1 MAMRCDVL
9 VVGGGPVGC
18 IAAASLSQSLDVKVL
33 EEHPRVGEP
42 VQCAG
47 LVTPRVVE
55 LASANDT
62 IINHIDGAC
71 LHFPGGRT
79 LSLQGE
85 EVKAVVVDRGEFDRR
100 CSERAIKAGAEVLTS
115 RRCLSVKRSADG
127 ITASLSDGTV
137 DCRAIL
143 AADGYRSTVAQQ
155 LGLGKAMEVVRGIEV
170 DLQIKADDQ
179 HRVHVFLGRSI
190 APGFFAWAIPCGDL
204 TRVGLCV
211 SPENGTPQR
220 FLNELLH
227 RNGWSDAERVRN
239 YSGIIPL
246 GSLKRTYTDNAL
258 ITGDAAGMA
267 KPLSGG
273 GLFTGMTAGGMAADV
288 LRGAFQSNDLSARRL
303 SDYELRW
310 KRVFGDEIRRSYRVR
325 RVFAR
330 MTDRDL
336 DKVGGKLDRENVT
349 SILATG
355 DIDFPTALAP
365 QVLKASPSLLAFS
378 PLLLLRLLRR

>member
-1 MAMRCDVL
+1 MRCDVL
-9 VVGGGPVGC
+9 VIGGGPVGC
-18 IAAASLSQSLDVKVL
+18 IAATSLAQSLDVKVL

-62 IINHIDGAC
+62 IINHINGAC

-115 RRCLSVKRSADG
+115 HRCLSVKRSADG
-127 ITASLSDGTV
+127 ITASLSDGNV
-137 DCRAIL
+137 DCRALL
-143 AADGYRSTVAQQ
+143 AADGFRSNAASQ
-155 LGLGKAMEVVRGIEV
+155 LGLGRAKEVVRGIEV
-170 DLQIKADDQ
+170 DLRMKADDQ
-179 HRVHVFLGRSI
+179 HCAQVFLGRKV

-204 TRVGLCV
+204 TRVGLCI
-211 SPENGTPQR
+211 SPENGTPQK
-220 FLNELLH
+220 FLNELLQM
-227 RNGWSDAERVRN
+227 NEWNDAERVRT
-239 YSGIIPL
+239 YSGVIPL
-246 GSLKRTYTDNAL
+246 GHLKHTYADNVL
-258 ITGDAAGMA
+258 IAGDAAGMA

-273 GLFTGMTAGGMAADV
+273 GLFTGMTAGRMAADV
-288 LRGAFQSNDLSARRL
+288 LKEAFQSNDLSAKRL
-303 SDYELRW
+303 SDYERQW
-310 KRVFGDEIRRSYRVR
+310 KLVFGNELRRSYRVR
-325 RVFAR
+325 RVFAS

-336 DKVGGKLDRENVT
+336 DNVGGKLDRESVT
-349 SILATG
+349 RILATG
-355 DIDFPTALAP
+355 DIDYPTALAP
-365 QVLKASPSLLAFS
+365 RVLKASPSLLAFS